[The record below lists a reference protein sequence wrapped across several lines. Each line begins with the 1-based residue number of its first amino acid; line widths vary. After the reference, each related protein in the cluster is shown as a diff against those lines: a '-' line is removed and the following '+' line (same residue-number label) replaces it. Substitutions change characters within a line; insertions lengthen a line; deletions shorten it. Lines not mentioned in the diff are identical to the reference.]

1 MKKTSKIII
10 GIILLLILL
19 IIIYIAKCDKNSDI
33 PPPPKINTPIDT
45 PEIDYGDFIPNQYV
59 LSFEDSILEDGV
71 MVPLDDTTID
81 SLIELFTAQGDTILQ
96 RCMCNKM
103 VLVAPIDTVT
113 PQERHQKARAKLDPQ
128 GGGTKYGTSS
138 LNYTLQFQP
147 VTDSVQF
154 NYDFGFQ
161 YVKNKAPLPGEKVA
175 RVAIVDTGFDPSHS
189 VLTSNVWTNPNEDGD
204 GIDNDNN
211 CIADDINGGDIPT
224 HQPTFNQSDGHGT
237 AVAGKVMGALGDGYP
252 ADIKLQM
259 MNIKFTH
266 YDLET
271 DRQVGNLFDA
281 VCGMRYAISKDASVI
296 TASFGLYQ
304 DSVSSLLVD
313 VVLKAKKHNVT
324 IIAASGNDSINID
337 SFPFYPASFAGMS
350 KFENVISVGAVD
362 ESNQLADFSNYG
374 KNSVL
379 LVAPGVNQNI
389 LPFANGLGILTMD
402 GTSIAVPIVAS
413 TASIIKA
420 HQPDISPSALRF
432 CLFKGVVEA
441 ADPLLFT
448 KINKGI
454 FNPDEALEA
463 CGITPH

>member
-1 MKKTSKIII
+1 MKKTSKIIL
-10 GIILLLILL
+10 GILLLLILL
-19 IIIYIAKCDKNSDI
+19 IIIYFSKCDKN
-33 PPPPKINTPIDT
+33 PNPNTPPGSTNTPSID
-45 PEIDYGDFIPNQYV
+45 EVDYGDFIPDQYV
-59 LSFEDSILEDGV
+59 LSFEDSILENGV
-71 MVPLDDTTID
+71 MVPLDDASID
-81 SLIELFTAQGDTILQ
+81 SLINLFTAQGDTILQ

-103 VLVAPIDTVT
+103 VLVAPIDTVS

-128 GGGTKYGTSS
+128 GGGIKYGTSS

-161 YVKNKAPLPGEKVA
+161 YVKNKAPLPGEKVV
-175 RVAIVDTGFDPSHS
+175 RVAIVDTGFDPSHG
-189 VLTSNVWTNPNEDGD
+189 VLTSNVWTNLNEDGD

-224 HQPTFNQSDGHGT
+224 HQATFNQSDGHGT
-237 AVAGKVMGALGDGYP
+237 AVAGKVMGALGGGYP

-259 MNIKFTH
+259 MNVKFTH
-266 YDLET
+266 YDLAT
-271 DRQVGNLFDA
+271 DRQIGNLFDA
-281 VCGMRYAISKDASVI
+281 VCGMRYAISKDAAVI

-304 DSVSSLLVD
+304 DSVSSLLED

-350 KFENVISVGAVD
+350 RFENVISVGAVD
-362 ESNQLADFSNYG
+362 DSNQLADFSNYG

-379 LVAPGVNQNI
+379 LAAPGVNQNI
-389 LPFANGLGILTMD
+389 LPFANGLGTLTMD

-413 TASIIKA
+413 TVSIIKA
-420 HQPDISPSALRF
+420 HQPEISPTDLKL
-432 CLFKGVVEA
+432 CLFKGVA
-441 ADPLLFT
+441 ADPLLLT
-448 KINKGI
+448 KINKGV
-454 FNPDEALEA
+454 FNSDEALEA